1 MFWKLNIE
9 NIKDVNKNK
18 IDKKIH
24 ELINKLLINSEIKE
38 NEEFWT

>member
-9 NIKDVNKNK
+9 NIEDVNKNK